1 MSCRCPGEGAQFLM
15 LLMRSKCRRVGFA
28 LIRALASAD
37 AVNLIWD
44 QFPLIHSQ
52 TKVCRNEAENIILM
66 LVVTMV
72 SGSGEPAAVELVFT
86 G

>member
-1 MSCRCPGEGAQFLM
+1 MSCRCPGEGAEFLM
-15 LLMRSKCRRVGFA
+15 LLMRSKFRRVGFA
-28 LIRALASAD
+28 LIKALASAD

-52 TKVCRNEAENIILM
+52 IKVCINKAENIILM
-66 LVVTMV
+66 LVVTML
-72 SGSGEPAAVELVFT
+72 SGSGEPADVELVFT